1 MDPKVKGW
9 IAERRVVKSSLTR
22 FKTFV
27 RESMRST
34 PVDNVQKRLAAHVP
48 LFERFS
54 KLQDQID
61 IAVMDTDMEPAQSDE
76 RDQFSDL
83 YFSLIT
89 EVESYIKT
97 VTLDNNK
104 GSTANPPSGSAVNS
118 IASHS
123 QHHLIK
129 LPTIQLPSFDG
140 NYNDWVKFRDTF
152 TYLIHQNDSLSDVQ
166 RFHYLSATLHGAAAR
181 VIQTLGV
188 SEANY

>member
-1 MDPKVKGW
+1 MDPKVKAW

-34 PVDNVQKRLAAHVP
+34 PVDNVQKRLAVHVP

-61 IAVMDTDMEPAQSDE
+61 IVVMDTDMEPSQSDE

-104 GSTANPPSGSAVNS
+104 DSTANPPSGSAINS

-123 QHHLIK
+123 QHHNLRSTK
-129 LPTIQLPSFDG
+129 QDETRVVQPLVNPHRNATSSTYDTSQTSQSFQYQDI
-140 NYNDWVKFRDTF
+140 NP
-152 TYLIHQNDSLSDVQ
+152 
-166 RFHYLSATLHGAAAR
+166 
-181 VIQTLGV
+181 
-188 SEANY
+188 